1 MEPLDPPSHSPLELR
16 LRLVFLTYCMSNLL
30 NCWLDNTG
38 YLNLISIIFMF
49 IIRYFIF
56 WENGKS
62 TWQKWG
68 PWVSPRPV
76 TSRASQ
82 WSKQVLA
89 RATAWIKFLLFL
101 SLFYYFFLSFIVCC
115 TFLNWFC
122 LLYTH
127 PCTTTLDRVKF
138 NVVAYLRHSKKK
150 KFHID

>member
-1 MEPLDPPSHSPLELR
+1 MLAHLFLLFFCLFLTKNMEPLDPPSHSPLELR
-16 LRLVFLTYCMSNLL
+16 LRLAFLTYCMSNLL

-89 RATAWIKFLLFL
+89 RATVWIKFL
-101 SLFYYFFLSFIVCC
+101 STYFFLSFRA
-115 TFLNWFC
+115 C
-122 LLYTH
+122 LLAWKDDNESES
-127 PCTTTLDRVKF
+127 LE
-138 NVVAYLRHSKKK
+138 S
-150 KFHID
+150 